1 MVKHIAFTVYP
12 VTDMLR
18 ARAFY
23 EGDLGLKRSPDP
35 SSDFEGKWV
44 EYALADSCFALTTMM
59 EGLSPPA
66 RAGGKIAFEVDDVDE
81 LVETLRKKGVPV
93 ILEPRSTPVCRLAVV
108 SDPEGNGVFLH
119 ALKG

>member
-12 VTDMLR
+12 VTDMTR

-81 LVETLRKKGVPV
+81 LVETLRKKGISV
-93 ILEPRSTPVCRLAVV
+93 IIEPKSTPVCRLAMV

-119 ALKG
+119 KLND

>member
-12 VTDMLR
+12 VTDMVR

-23 EGDLGLKRSPDP
+23 EGDLGLNP

-44 EYALADSCFALTTMM
+44 EYEPGSGCFALTTMM
-59 EGLSPPA
+59 EGVSPSA
-66 RAGGKIAFEVDDVDE
+66 RAGGKIAFEVDDVDGM
-81 LVETLRKKGVPV
+81 VDTLRKKGIPV
-93 ILEPRSTPVCRLAVV
+93 IIEPMSTPVCRMAVV
-108 SDPEGNGVFLH
+108 SDPEGNGVILH